1 MKILISLS
9 LLLFSAHCM
18 AALTV
23 SKRVWIALESPFL
36 VDDGYASGVI
46 LSIDASH
53 ADVEIRQL
61 EERGERTLYGSCR
74 GSLGGAELLAPVIN
88 TKAYVEQVPL
98 ELVSSWR
105 DGQHRFLQREQLGV
119 RFQRWVDQAPGLNP
133 LSLDDAIP
141 LAKAVAN
148 QGTADAFEM
157 MGVMRRARAPQGFI
171 SPLEQRAEHLLEAAS
186 QLTELALLHPNAL
199 EAAIKT
205 GEPKELLG
213 RTMAQV
219 FDRLLQDYQTLDR
232 TAQPELKNKLE
243 ILLTQWATGDGEW
256 QAPADLQLRLPFLR
270 KI

>member
-23 SKRVWIALESPFL
+23 SKRVWVALESPFL

-46 LSIDASH
+46 LSLNEAH

-61 EERGERTLYGSCR
+61 EERGERTLYGSCS
-74 GSLGGAELLAPVIN
+74 GGLGGAELLAPQSK
-88 TKAYVEQVPL
+88 TEAYIEQVPL
-98 ELVSSWR
+98 ELMSSWR

-141 LAKAVAN
+141 LAKAVAS

-157 MGVMRRARAPQGFI
+157 MGIMRRARAPQGYI
-171 SPLEQRAEHLLEAAS
+171 SPLAQRTEHLAEAAVH
-186 QLTELALLHPNAL
+186 LTELAFLHPRAL
-199 EAAIKT
+199 EATVKE
-205 GEPKELLG
+205 GEPEDLLG

-219 FDRLLQDYQTLDR
+219 LDRLVQDYQTLDR
-232 TAQPELKNKLE
+232 TAQPELKGELE
-243 ILLTQWATGDGEW
+243 DLLKKWATGDGQW
-256 QAPADLQLRLPFLR
+256 QTPADLQLRLPFLR
-270 KI
+270 KS